1 MSHTQ
6 HRRQFIRYLGAGV
19 ACFTL
24 RNGSRAEAA
33 GTGKK
38 LQGVF
43 PIGFSP
49 FTEENKLDLEGLASQ
64 VRFCNR
70 GGVHGF
76 VWPQLAS
83 AWSTLS
89 DAERTAG
96 TEAILAAGKGGR
108 TALVI
113 GVQAPDM
120 TSVERFAK
128 HAEQNG
134 ADAIISLPPPG
145 VSDEKKLLQ
154 YYQQVGGITRLPLF
168 AQCTGSMSVDL
179 LVEMFRTIPTF
190 RQVKD
195 EAGNPLVR
203 IKEIQRRTG
212 GEVRVF
218 SGNGVATMMTEMES
232 GFLGH
237 CPYVSLADLYATA
250 FDLFHSGERRQA
262 FDMFGRIQAIS
273 SMVPQNTIDIL
284 IARGVLKEGT
294 KTRSAP
300 PVSGGEGGANR
311 RPTPPPMTH
320 DEIRNSLKT
329 YLGQYLKG

>member
-1 MSHTQ
+1 MSQ
-6 HRRQFIRYLGAGV
+6 DRRQFIRSLSAGL
-19 ACFTL
+19 ACLTL
-24 RNGSRAEAA
+24 ASESRAATA
-33 GTGKK
+33 GSAKK
-38 LQGVF
+38 LEGVF

-49 FTEENKLDLEGLASQ
+49 FTEENKLDLDGLASQ

-89 DAERTAG
+89 DEERTAG
-96 TEAILAAGKGGR
+96 AEAILAAGKGGH
-108 TALVI
+108 TAVVI
-113 GVQAPDM
+113 GVQAPQM
-120 TSVERFAK
+120 ASVEKFAK

-145 VSDEKKLLQ
+145 VSDEKKLLE

-168 AQCTGSMSVDL
+168 AQCTGSMSIDL
-179 LVEMFRTIPTF
+179 LVEMFRSIPTF

-212 GEVRVF
+212 GELRVF

-237 CPYVSLADLYATA
+237 CPYVSLADVYAAA
-250 FDLFHSGERRQA
+250 FDLFHGGKRREA
-262 FDMFGRIQAIS
+262 FDMFGRIQAMT
-273 SMVPQNTIDIL
+273 SMMPQNTIDIL

-294 KTRSAP
+294 KTRNGP
-300 PVSGGEGGANR
+300 PVPGAENAGNR

-320 DEIRNSLKT
+320 DEIRTTLKT
-329 YLGQYLKG
+329 YLGPYLKG